1 MHVSYAYINKC
12 IYVYIQCVYEYLYQY
27 VCVFFFL
34 RHPSTGFHRYS
45 SSHHPQLQIAILIS
59 PTSWFPGF
67 MGTKCKEIMQHP
79 MTEKGKICSDS
90 LLTKTFVPSR
100 GNVELDKLNP

>member
-1 MHVSYAYINKC
+1 MSIFTNMSVSFSK
-12 IYVYIQCVYEYLYQY
+12 
-27 VCVFFFL
+27 

-45 SSHHPQLQIAILIS
+45 SSHHPQLQIAILLS

-79 MTEKGKICSDS
+79 ITENGKNLLRLTSHKDICA
-90 LLTKTFVPSR
+90 KSR
-100 GNVELDKLNP
+100 ECRA